1 MLIAVLSVWL
11 LIVLAAVWFFWFV
24 SGSVL
29 RRCLRERVLVT
40 LKSGEGFEGVLYRAD
55 RRSWEL
61 VQAKAVAAGQNGA
74 DVPVDGA
81 LIIPASNVAY
91 AQRS

>member
-1 MLIAVLSVWL
+1 MLTAVIIAWL
-11 LIVLAAVWFFWFV
+11 LLAAAIVWFAWFT

-29 RRCLRERVLVT
+29 RRSLRERVLVT
-40 LKSGEGFEGVLYRAD
+40 LKSGEGFEGVLFRAD

-61 VQAKAVAAGQNGA
+61 VQAKAVGAGQNGA

-81 LIIPASNVAY
+81 LVIPADNVAY
-91 AQRS
+91 CQRP